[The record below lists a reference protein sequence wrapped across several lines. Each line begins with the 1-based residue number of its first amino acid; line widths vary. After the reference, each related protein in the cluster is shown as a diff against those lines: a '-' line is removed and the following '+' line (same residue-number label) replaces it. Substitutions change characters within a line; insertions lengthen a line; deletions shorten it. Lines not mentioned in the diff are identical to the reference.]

1 MEQFW
6 VKPKLHFGENP
17 LEALDELKGKKVLIV
32 TDDFLVQSGL
42 VHRITERLTGEIRIF
57 DEVQP
62 DPSLQLVAQGVQ
74 VVNQFAP
81 DVILAFGGG
90 SPMDCAKAMGW
101 FSHGSVPL
109 WCVPTT
115 AGTGSEVTSFA
126 VLTDSEKG
134 LKYPMVEDGLLPDVA
149 ILDHSFLAGV
159 PPRVTAETGMDVLT
173 HAIEAYVARGANTI
187 SDGLAEKAVVIAY
200 QNLLKAYQG
209 NQEAKKEMLMAS
221 TMAGIAFNS
230 AGLGLCHSI
239 AHSLGGQFHLP
250 HGRLNSMLL
259 PSVIAFN
266 SEDKATAK
274 KYAHL
279 AQLCGLSQ
287 QSRALSSGLSRLAT
301 SLGLPKKIELGKNWQ
316 EQLPKVVDGALGDI
330 CLFGNPR
337 SVTSKDVE
345 RMVKGLI
352 G

>member
-1 MEQFW
+1 MEKFW

-17 LEALDELKGKKVLIV
+17 LEALKELNDKKVLIV
-32 TDDFLVQSGL
+32 TDEFLVQSGL
-42 VHRITERLTGEIRIF
+42 VHRITEQLTGEIRIF

-62 DPSLQLVAQGVQ
+62 DPSLKLVAQGVQ

-115 AGTGSEVTSFA
+115 AGTGSEVTAFA
-126 VLTDSEKG
+126 VLTDTEKG
-134 LKYPMVEDGLLPDVA
+134 VKYPLVEDGLLPDAA
-149 ILDHSFLAGV
+149 ILDDSFLSGV

-187 SDGLAEKAVVIAY
+187 TDGMAEKAVVIAY
-200 QNLLKAYQG
+200 HNLQKAYQG
-209 NQEAKKEMLMAS
+209 DQRAKREMLMAS
-221 TMAGIAFNS
+221 TMAGIAFNG
-230 AGLGLCHSI
+230 AGLGVCHSM
-239 AHSLGGQFHLP
+239 AHALGGQFHLP
-250 HGRLNSMLL
+250 HGRINSVLL
-259 PSVIAFN
+259 PAVMVFN
-266 SEDKATAK
+266 GEDKAVAK

-279 AQLCGLSQ
+279 AKLCGLSE
-287 QSRALSSGLSRLAT
+287 QSRALSSSLMRLART
-301 SLGLPKKIELGKNWQ
+301 LDLPEKLELGKEWQ
-316 EQLPKVVDGALGDI
+316 EHLPKVVESALGDV

-337 SVTSKDVE
+337 SVTSKDIE
-345 RMVKGLI
+345 RLIKGLAK
-352 G
+352 